1 MGTVDEKRGRLVAQ
15 VVVKI
20 MRSCFRAGKL
30 METNGCNELQ
40 VGLGMVE

>member
-1 MGTVDEKRGRLVAQ
+1 MGTVDEKRRILVAQ
-15 VVVKI
+15 LVVKI
-20 MRSCFRAGKL
+20 MISFFRAGKL